1 MRDPKDRK
9 MVQKRKGDGRVKEG
23 KGGDVPENKG
33 NSAGGRLEARGEN
46 QQPMTHDDH
55 EERSVKEE

>member
-1 MRDPKDRK
+1 